1 MSADFTYTKIREKLD
16 KGTSAVDITKEAL
29 KNLKEDKCNAFV
41 NIFEESALAQ
51 AKKADEMIKTKKQ
64 TPLTGI
70 PIAIKDN
77 ICYKDHITT
86 SSSLILKD
94 FSSPFSATVVKKML
108 DLGAVIIGT
117 TNCDEFAMGG
127 STENSCYGV
136 TTNPHDKTRVSGGS
150 SGGSAA
156 AVASFAVPLS
166 LGSDTGGSVRQP
178 ASFCGVVGLK
188 PTYGSVSRNGLMML
202 SSSLDVIGQFGHTVS
217 DVELFFSAIAQKK
230 SDEMDMTTEKHT
242 YKKGKETKKIGV
254 PKSFIQ
260 KAKKETIENFNKIIE
275 NFKNDGYEIIDI
287 DLPISSEAVAIY
299 YVIQPAEASSN
310 LARFDGIRYG
320 NKKSGENLLEDYIK
334 TRGSF
339 FGEEIKRRITVGTYV
354 LSSGYYDA
362 YYNKA
367 QLARQA
373 LTDELNKIFQEVD
386 VILTPTTL
394 TTAFEIGSKQNPVDM
409 YEEDKFTVIAN
420 LSGVPAISVPMGKH
434 QKLPLGVQCIAR
446 HNNEDI
452 LFNYGKKI
460 EQYGR
465 GK

>member
-1 MSADFTYTKIREKLD
+1 MDSQFIYENIKNKLSS
-16 KGTSAVDITKEAL
+16 GVSAVDITKEAI
-29 KNLKEDKCNAFV
+29 KNMKEDKHNAFV
-41 NIFEESALAQ
+41 NIFEESAINQ
-51 AKKADEMIKTKKQ
+51 AKIADEMFKTKKQ

-77 ICYKDHITT
+77 ICYKDHKTT

-94 FSSPFSATVVKKML
+94 FTSPFSATVVKKL
-108 DLGAVIIGT
+108 INLGAVIVGT

-202 SSSLDVIGQFGHTVS
+202 SSSLDVIGQFGNSVS
-217 DVELFFSAIAQKK
+217 DVEVLFNAIKEDS
-230 SDEMDMTTEKHT
+230 SDGMDMTSKN
-242 YKKGKETKKIGV
+242 YKTTKSQLTKRIGI
-254 PKSFIQ
+254 PKLFVE
-260 KAKKETIENFNKIIE
+260 KAKEETTKVFYELIEK
-275 NFKNDGYEIIDI
+275 FKNDNYEVVEL
-287 DLPISSEAVAIY
+287 DLPVSREASSIY
-299 YVIQPAEASSN
+299 YIIQPAEASSN
-310 LARFDGIRYG
+310 LARFDGVRYG
-320 NKKSGENLLEDYIK
+320 NKKEGDNLWGDYIQ
-334 TRGSF
+334 TRNCG
-339 FGEEIKRRITVGTYV
+339 FGNEVKKRIAIGTYV

-367 QLARQA
+367 QLARQS
-373 LTDELNKIFQEVD
+373 LTNELTSVFKDVD
-386 VILTPTTL
+386 VIMTPTTL
-394 TTAFEIGSKQNPVDM
+394 TTAFAVGSKQKSVDM

-420 LSGVPAISVPMGKH
+420 LAGVPAISVPMGFN
-434 QKLPLGVQCIAR
+434 QNLPLGVQCITN

-452 LFNYGKKI
+452 LFEYGKKI
-460 EQYGR
+460 EQYG
-465 GK
+465 

>member
-1 MSADFTYTKIREKLD
+1 MDSQFIYENIKNKLSS
-16 KGTSAVDITKEAL
+16 GVSAVDITKEAI
-29 KNLKEDKCNAFV
+29 KNMKEDKHNAFV
-41 NIFEESALAQ
+41 NIFEESAINQ
-51 AKKADEMIKTKKQ
+51 AKIADEMFKTKKQ

-77 ICYKDHITT
+77 ICYKDHKTT

-94 FSSPFSATVVKKML
+94 FTSPFSATVVKKL
-108 DLGAVIIGT
+108 INLGAVIVGT

-202 SSSLDVIGQFGHTVS
+202 SSSLDVIGQFGNSVS
-217 DVELFFSAIAQKK
+217 DVEVLFNAIKEDS
-230 SDEMDMTTEKHT
+230 SDGMDMTSKN
-242 YKKGKETKKIGV
+242 YKTTKSQLTKRIGI
-254 PKSFIQ
+254 PKLFVE
-260 KAKKETIENFNKIIE
+260 KAKEETTKVFYELIEK
-275 NFKNDGYEIIDI
+275 FKNDNYEVVEL
-287 DLPISSEAVAIY
+287 DLPVSREASSIY
-299 YVIQPAEASSN
+299 YIIQPAEASSN
-310 LARFDGIRYG
+310 LARFDGVRYG
-320 NKKSGENLLEDYIK
+320 NKKEGDNLWGDYIQ
-334 TRGSF
+334 TRNCG
-339 FGEEIKRRITVGTYV
+339 FGNEVKKRIAIGTYV

-367 QLARQA
+367 QLARQS
-373 LTDELNKIFQEVD
+373 LTNELTSVFEDVD
-386 VILTPTTL
+386 VIMTPTTL
-394 TTAFEIGSKQNPVDM
+394 TTAFAVGSKQKSVDM

-420 LSGVPAISVPMGKH
+420 LAGVPAISVPMGFN
-434 QKLPLGVQCIAR
+434 QNLPLGVQCITN

-452 LFNYGKKI
+452 LFEYGKKI
-460 EQYGR
+460 EQYG
-465 GK
+465 

>member
-1 MSADFTYTKIREKLD
+1 MDSQFIYENIKNKLSS
-16 KGTSAVDITKEAL
+16 GVSAVDITKEAI
-29 KNLKEDKCNAFV
+29 KNMKEDKHNAFV
-41 NIFEESALAQ
+41 NIFEESAINQ
-51 AKKADEMIKTKKQ
+51 AKIADEMFKTNKQ

-77 ICYKDHITT
+77 ICYKDHKTT

-94 FSSPFSATVVKKML
+94 FTSPFSATVVKKL
-108 DLGAVIIGT
+108 INLGAVIVGT

-202 SSSLDVIGQFGHTVS
+202 SSSLDVIGQFGNSVS
-217 DVELFFSAIAQKK
+217 DVEVLFNAIKEDS
-230 SDEMDMTTEKHT
+230 SDGMDMTSKN
-242 YKKGKETKKIGV
+242 YKTTKSQLTKRIGI
-254 PKSFIQ
+254 PKLFVE
-260 KAKKETIENFNKIIE
+260 KAKEETTKVFYELIEK
-275 NFKNDGYEIIDI
+275 FKNDNYEVVEL
-287 DLPISSEAVAIY
+287 DLPVSREASSIY
-299 YVIQPAEASSN
+299 YIIQPAEASSN
-310 LARFDGIRYG
+310 LARFDGVRYG
-320 NKKSGENLLEDYIK
+320 NKKEGDNLWGDYIQ
-334 TRGSF
+334 TRNCG
-339 FGEEIKRRITVGTYV
+339 FGNEVKKRIVIGTYV

-367 QLARQA
+367 QLARQS
-373 LTDELNKIFQEVD
+373 LTNELTSVFEDVD
-386 VILTPTTL
+386 VIMTPTTL
-394 TTAFEIGSKQNPVDM
+394 TTAFAVGSKQKSVDM

-420 LSGVPAISVPMGKH
+420 LAGVPAISVPMGFNKN
-434 QKLPLGVQCIAR
+434 LPLGVQCITN

-452 LFNYGKKI
+452 LFEYGKKI
-460 EQYGR
+460 EQYG
-465 GK
+465 

>member
-1 MSADFTYTKIREKLD
+1 MKIDFTYTKIKEKLD
-16 KGTSAVDITKEAL
+16 NGISAIDITKEAL

-41 NIFEESALAQ
+41 NIFEESALVQ
-51 AKKADEMIKTKKQ
+51 AKKADDMIKSKKQ
-64 TPLTGI
+64 TSLTGI
-70 PIAIKDN
+70 PIVIKDN
-77 ICYKDHITT
+77 ICYKDHVTT

-108 DLGAVIIGT
+108 DLGVVIVGT

-136 TTNPHDKTRVSGGS
+136 TTNPHDKTKVSGGS

-178 ASFCGVVGLK
+178 ASFCGIVGLK

-217 DVELFFSAIAQKK
+217 DVELLYSAIAEEKL
-230 SDEMDMTTEKHT
+230 DDMDMTLQS
-242 YKKGKETKKIGV
+242 YLSKKSNETKKIGV

-260 KAKKETIENFNKIIE
+260 KAKKETIEIFNKVIE

-287 DLPISSEAVAIY
+287 DLPISNEAVPIY

-320 NKKSGENLLEDYIK
+320 NKKSGENLLEDYVK
-334 TRGSF
+334 TRSSF
-339 FGEEIKRRITVGTYV
+339 FGTEVKRRITVGTYV
-354 LSSGYYDA
+354 LSSGY
-362 YYNKA
+362 
-367 QLARQA
+367 
-373 LTDELNKIFQEVD
+373 
-386 VILTPTTL
+386 
-394 TTAFEIGSKQNPVDM
+394 
-409 YEEDKFTVIAN
+409 
-420 LSGVPAISVPMGKH
+420 
-434 QKLPLGVQCIAR
+434 
-446 HNNEDI
+446 
-452 LFNYGKKI
+452 
-460 EQYGR
+460 
-465 GK
+465 

>member
-1 MSADFTYTKIREKLD
+1 MKIDFTYTKIKEKLD
-16 KGTSAVDITKEAL
+16 NGISAIDITKEAL

-41 NIFEESALAQ
+41 NIFEESALVQ
-51 AKKADEMIKTKKQ
+51 AKKADDMIKSKKQ
-64 TPLTGI
+64 TSLTGI
-70 PIAIKDN
+70 PIVIKDN
-77 ICYKDHITT
+77 ICYKDHVTT

-108 DLGAVIIGT
+108 DLGVVIVGT

-136 TTNPHDKTRVSGGS
+136 TTNPHDKTKVSGGS

-178 ASFCGVVGLK
+178 ASFCGIVGLK

-217 DVELFFSAIAQKK
+217 DVELLYSAIAEEKL
-230 SDEMDMTTEKHT
+230 DDMDMTLQS
-242 YKKGKETKKIGV
+242 YLSKKSNETKKIGV

-260 KAKKETIENFNKIIE
+260 KAKKETIEIFNKVIE

-287 DLPISSEAVAIY
+287 DLPISNEAVPIY

-320 NKKSGENLLEDYIK
+320 NKKSGENLLEDYVK
-334 TRGSF
+334 TRSSF
-339 FGEEIKRRITVGTYV
+339 FGTEVKRRITVGTYV
-354 LSSGYYDA
+354 LSSGYYDS

-367 QLARQA
+367 QLARQV
-373 LTDELNKIFQEVD
+373 LTDELIKVFQEVD
-386 VILTPTTL
+386 VIMTPTTL
-394 TTAFEIGSKQNPVDM
+394 TTAFTIGSKQNPVDM
-409 YEEDKFTVIAN
+409 YEEDKFTVVAN
-420 LSGVPAISVPMGKH
+420 LSGVPAMSIPMGEYKR
-434 QKLPLGVQCIAR
+434 LPLGVQCIAR
-446 HNNEDI
+446 HNNEDN
-452 LFNYGKKI
+452 LSMAKK
-460 EQYGR
+460 
-465 GK
+465 

>member
-1 MSADFTYTKIREKLD
+1 
-16 KGTSAVDITKEAL
+16 
-29 KNLKEDKCNAFV
+29 
-41 NIFEESALAQ
+41 
-51 AKKADEMIKTKKQ
+51 
-64 TPLTGI
+64 
-70 PIAIKDN
+70 
-77 ICYKDHITT
+77 
-86 SSSLILKD
+86 
-94 FSSPFSATVVKKML
+94 
-108 DLGAVIIGT
+108 
-117 TNCDEFAMGG
+117 
-127 STENSCYGV
+127 
-136 TTNPHDKTRVSGGS
+136 
-150 SGGSAA
+150 
-156 AVASFAVPLS
+156 
-166 LGSDTGGSVRQP
+166 
-178 ASFCGVVGLK
+178 
-188 PTYGSVSRNGLMML
+188 
-202 SSSLDVIGQFGHTVS
+202 
-217 DVELFFSAIAQKK
+217 
-230 SDEMDMTTEKHT
+230 MTTEKHT